1 MNMKNLFLLLI
12 LAISLPD
19 TVSAQ
24 KFLDKVL
31 KGVEK
36 TNKILDETDKI
47 LGNDNSSTSSS
58 RRKQAS
64 GFQIV
69 SPHPDI
75 EIQFKRCIISGS
87 TVIMDMVI
95 TNYGKDAEI
104 QLGGRSYTK
113 VYDDLGNQYNET
125 SVSIADSEMSDW
137 RSALFPTD
145 VPLKFRMQISDINP
159 EVSMFKRINLN
170 IYSRT
175 IKFTEPIIFYNVPVT
190 RRNAVTQIAP
200 SSSEGASTGGLSA
213 MPSTEQATSSSPCF
227 NHPLIDPLICT
238 SYPIPPI
245 AITDISYID
254 NDWNKLGL
262 KGHVKQ
268 VTETAIYGNKNNPP
282 QQTSYI
288 FQENGMLN
296 SIETSD
302 EMYLFTYQ
310 NNKLTKILSHDKKKN
325 TTNEYTSPFAKDLH
339 YNEQGQLIEN
349 TFGLH
354 TFFSYDDQGA
364 CSKITYDDEFPEN
377 LAAVTTTFTRN
388 SQGDIRSIHT
398 KTVFHKE
405 TTDSNGNRVKGAIEV
420 TSEETC
426 TIEYKYDN
434 HGNWTSM
441 LTGKCPTKYIQAKR
455 IIEYYN

>member
-1 MNMKNLFLLLI
+1 MKNNTLIKSIIVTTLFLLL
-12 LAISLPD
+12 PG
-19 TVSAQ
+19 TGSAQ
-24 KFLDKVL
+24 SFLDKVL

-36 TNKILDETDKI
+36 TNKILDETDKM
-47 LGNDNSSTSSS
+47 LGNDNDGTSSQS
-58 RRKQAS
+58 HSKRTK

-69 SPHPDI
+69 SPHPDL
-75 EIQFKRCIISGS
+75 EIKVTRCIAAGS
-87 TVIMDMVI
+87 KVIIDFVL
-95 TNYGKDAEI
+95 TNYASDVNI
-104 QLGGRSYTK
+104 DLGNRGS
-113 VYDDLGNQYNET
+113 VAFDDLGNQYPNF
-125 SVSIADSEMSDW
+125 
-137 RSALFPTD
+137 SAAGGGDPEWTATTLYPTD
-145 VPLKFRMQISDINP
+145 VPVKCRMWINNVKSDATT
-159 EVSMFKRINLN
+159 FKRINLIAYCPTLGMTYQN
-170 IYSRT
+170 
-175 IKFTEPIIFYNVPVT
+175 PIMFYNLPIT
-190 RRNAVTQIAP
+190 RKDNSATLPPAEPARSSNEEVGTAP
-200 SSSEGASTGGLSA
+200 ATVSSGFT
-213 MPSTEQATSSSPCF
+213 
-227 NHPLIDPLICT
+227 HPLIDPLICT
-238 SYPIPPI
+238 SYPIPPV
-245 AITDISYID
+245 AIIDISYID

-268 VTETAIYGNKNNPP
+268 ITETAIYGNENNPP

-310 NNKLTKILSHDKKKN
+310 NNNLTKILSYDKKKN

-398 KTVFHKE
+398 KTVFHEE